1 MPIVQLPVQLCAQ
14 AVSSTVLQP
23 VSEQFT
29 LPPTMQFRYAPTV
42 LPPQRPS
49 FLEVPDEPPDTPFE
63 KIPSTVVDKIVAKPP
78 ILPVAIKNDSHRL
91 ANCANFSQSRGKS
104 FFAPRPLQLF
114 TFCDRAAPH
123 HSIILQIDGLLFAC
137 FRLRLERD
145 VCAQSFDVSFCM
157 GFGPGVSP
165 ASTFCGLYMPRQDA
179 LRGVIQAVKEERGY
193 GVFVGPVSCNAW
205 SLLQQ
210 KAVLLCFTFSGPDSH
225 PWQGF
230 FLSFAYQGKVKR
242 KKPDSLF
249 LIEPMFY
256 PHIPRRV
263 ALLPF
268 CPARIS
274 SLPHSPVLRDDTAK
288 RSAPLPVMRGV
299 PLPCQTPV
307 WCADE
312 MSKLADRFPHK
323 DVAKMFSVAILPSGA
338 PLLFAGDRSK
348 RVVTSN
354 GALDPDILQQ
364 ITDRFTSEVSK
375 GRMMGP
381 FDRCPFPNEWCPF
394 QARATPLDTR
404 RKDKYNPLST
414 RFRVISNFS
423 AGLSRSINAL
433 CYSPKLISSHL
444 QGANL
449 RDVLFSLGPRA
460 RFDAIDQEDAFR
472 ADQINLVDA
481 HLYCYQVGDLW
492 FIDLR
497 DPFGN
502 VKSEYTYAII
512 VAVIKWA
519 FECDQD
525 IVTTGNY
532 LLGFVDNWF
541 LISRAT
547 CLSHDARWAVLKD
560 SFKRLGAPMHEEQR
574 SCNGTVNALG
584 WDWDLQAGCFSCPED
599 KYRHVVRTTG
609 EWALRVTANE
619 VFTFAEIESLAG
631 LFQWIS
637 IACPAIIPSI
647 ASLQALKHSMESS
660 GAVSRHLDE
669 RSKLAV
675 TYLASFFLSWNR
687 TSTLFAGFSPVYM
700 WEVLIKV
707 DASTD
712 FGMGGFCL
720 PSFDC
725 LVHEWLP
732 SERAMALT
740 HCANPIRES
749 TTFFELLGILRM
761 LTLFSV
767 SCRGKRVQIEC
778 DNEAAV
784 RDLVSCFSGRPMCL
798 DIISQIRDLCAAF
811 SIIPRFEHI
820 LSQFNSIA
828 DRLSHD
834 DFTQAD
840 VLCNAEFHRSLQPP
854 SRL

>member
-1 MPIVQLPVQLCAQ
+1 MPIVQQPVQLRA
-14 AVSSTVLQP
+14 QP
-23 VSEQFT
+23 VLGT
-29 LPPTMQFRYAPTV
+29 ALPMMIDHPLLSPATQARHAPTV
-42 LPPQRPS
+42 LPPQCPR
-49 FLEVPDEPPDTPFE
+49 FLAVPDEPPGPVFME
-63 KIPSTVVDKIVAKPP
+63 NVLSVVDKNVANPP
-78 ILPVAIKNDSHRL
+78 VLPVTIKHISPSMAD
-91 ANCANFSQSRGKS
+91 CAVFSRSREI
-104 FFAPRPLQLF
+104 FLFTPRPLQLF
-114 TFCDRAAPH
+114 SFSNRTAPH

-145 VCAQSFDVSFCM
+145 VCARSFDSSFCM
-157 GFGPGVSP
+157 SFGPGVSP
-165 ASTFCGLYMPRQDA
+165 ASTFCGLYMPTHDA
-179 LRGVIQAVKEERGY
+179 LRGVIQAVKIERGY
-193 GVFVGPVSCNAW
+193 GVFIGPVSCNAW
-205 SLLQQ
+205 SLLQP
-210 KAVLLCFTFSGPDSH
+210 KSMLLCFSFSGPDSSA
-225 PWQGF
+225 WQAI

-249 LIEPMFY
+249 SITPMFY
-256 PHIPRRV
+256 PHLPRRV
-263 ALLPF
+263 ELLPF

-274 SLPHSPVLRDDTAK
+274 SLPHTPVLSDDTAR
-288 RSAPLPVMRGV
+288 RSTPLSIMNGIPR
-299 PLPCQTPV
+299 PDQSPV
-307 WCADE
+307 WCAAE
-312 MSKLADRFPHK
+312 MLKLAKVFPHD

-348 RVVTSN
+348 RVVASN
-354 GALDPDILQQ
+354 GVLDPDILLQ
-364 ITDRFTSEVSK
+364 IVERFTSEVSK

-381 FDRCPFPNEWCPF
+381 FDRCPFPNEWCPH

-404 RKDKYNPLST
+404 PKDKYNPLSK

-423 AGLSRSINAL
+423 AGLSRSINSL

-444 QGANL
+444 QGTNL
-449 RDVLFSLGPRA
+449 RDVLFSLGPNA

-472 ADQINLVDA
+472 ADHINLADA

-519 FECDQD
+519 FECDQN

-541 LISRAT
+541 LLSRAT
-547 CLSHDARWAVLKD
+547 CSSHDSRWTVLKE
-560 SFKRLGAPMHEEQR
+560 SFRRLGAPMHEEQR
-574 SCNGTVNALG
+574 SCEGIVNALG
-584 WDWDLQAGCFSCPED
+584 WDWDLQAGCFSCPDD
-599 KYRHVVRTTG
+599 KYRHVVRTTS
-609 EWALRVTANE
+609 EWSLRATAHE

-647 ASLQALKHSMESS
+647 ASLQALKHSMEVS
-660 GAVSRHLDE
+660 GTLSRCLDE
-669 RSKLAV
+669 RSKLAII
-675 TYLASFFLSWNR
+675 YLASFFRSWNR
-687 TSTLFAGFSPVYM
+687 TSPLFAGFSPVYL
-700 WEVLIKV
+700 WEILIKV

-712 FGMGGFCL
+712 FGTGGFCF

-732 SERAMALT
+732 SERAMALS

-749 TTFFELLGILRM
+749 TTVFELLGILRM

-784 RDLVSCFSGRPMCL
+784 RDLVSCFSSKPMCM
-798 DIISQIRDLCAAF
+798 DIISQIRDLCASF

-820 LSQFNSIA
+820 LSQFNLIA

-834 DFTQAD
+834 DFTQANG
-840 VLCNAEFHRSLQPP
+840 LCNAEFLRSLQPP